1 MPLSGRGPALIFAN
15 NNVYG
20 HSEFGLDLREKARGL
35 FVNNE
40 LTMNTIN
47 ICVQASRPL
56 SPLRPIGASQQPH
69 LPCFPQAS
77 EHPMATWPKWLSLAS
92 F

>member
-56 SPLRPIGASQQPH
+56 SPLRPRWGITAAPSA
-69 LPCFPQAS
+69 LFP
-77 EHPMATWPKWLSLAS
+77 PGI
-92 F
+92 